1 MDYVIMRPR
10 LVWRLLMGWG
20 MGLGGLCWI
29 LFGGGFASLQAE
41 NGIFP
46 YLAIPALIA
55 LFLIFACLYFI
66 VTKDGLQRG
75 LTLGYVINFF
85 PKQCFIPW
93 DDYKNI
99 RVWFVFPFYEI
110 DAFERFH
117 TSKVNLFSFLLCTN
131 ILNFIIFINKEIP
144 HNKMDPEYRERFRQL
159 AKKYRKLKKKHRI
172 LYWILNNVDC

>member
-20 MGLGGLCWI
+20 LGLGGLCWI
-29 LFGGGFASLQAE
+29 FFGGGFANLQAE
-41 NGIFP
+41 NGFFP
-46 YLAIPALIA
+46 YLAIPVLIV
-55 LFLIFACLYFI
+55 LFLFLACQYFV

-85 PKQCFIPW
+85 PKQRFIPW

-172 LYWILNNVDC
+172 LYWILNNV

>member
-55 LFLIFACLYFI
+55 LFLIFACLYF
-66 VTKDGLQRG
+66 VVSKEGLQRG
-75 LTLGYVINFF
+75 LTFGYVINFF
-85 PKQCFIPW
+85 PKQRFIPW

-144 HNKMDPEYRERFRQL
+144 HNKMDPEYRDRFIQL

-172 LYWILNNVDC
+172 LYWILNNI

>member
-10 LVWRLLMGWG
+10 LVWRLL
-20 MGLGGLCWI
+20 GLGGLCWI

-85 PKQCFIPW
+85 PKQRFIPW

-144 HNKMDPEYRERFRQL
+144 HNKMDPEYRDRFIQL

-172 LYWILNNVDC
+172 LYWILNNV

>member
-20 MGLGGLCWI
+20 LGLGGLCWI

-75 LTLGYVINFF
+75 LTLGYVINFS
-85 PKQCFIPW
+85 Q
-93 DDYKNI
+93 
-99 RVWFVFPFYEI
+99 
-110 DAFERFH
+110 
-117 TSKVNLFSFLLCTN
+117 
-131 ILNFIIFINKEIP
+131 
-144 HNKMDPEYRERFRQL
+144 
-159 AKKYRKLKKKHRI
+159 
-172 LYWILNNVDC
+172 NNVLFHGMIIKILEFGLFFLFMRLMLLKDFIRRK

>member
-20 MGLGGLCWI
+20 LGLGGLCWI

-55 LFLIFACLYFI
+55 LFLIFACLYFV

-85 PKQCFIPW
+85 PKQRFIPW

-144 HNKMDPEYRERFRQL
+144 HNKMDPEYRDRFIQL

-172 LYWILNNVDC
+172 LYWILNNI

>member
-41 NGIFP
+41 NGFFP
-46 YLAIPALIA
+46 YLAIPVLIV
-55 LFLIFACLYFI
+55 LFLFFACQYFV

-85 PKQCFIPW
+85 PKQRFIPW
-93 DDYKNI
+93 DDYKNNPNSAVA
-99 RVWFVFPFYEI
+99 RSYC
-110 DAFERFH
+110 D
-117 TSKVNLFSFLLCTN
+117 
-131 ILNFIIFINKEIP
+131 
-144 HNKMDPEYRERFRQL
+144 
-159 AKKYRKLKKKHRI
+159 
-172 LYWILNNVDC
+172 

>member
-1 MDYVIMRPR
+1 
-10 LVWRLLMGWG
+10 MGWG
-20 MGLGGLCWI
+20 LGLGGLYWI
-29 LFGGGFASLQAE
+29 LFGGGFAYLQAE

-85 PKQCFIPW
+85 PKQRFIPW

-144 HNKMDPEYRERFRQL
+144 HNKMDPEYRDRFIQL

-172 LYWILNNVDC
+172 LYWILNNI

>member
-1 MDYVIMRPR
+1 M
-10 LVWRLLMGWG
+10 WRLLMGWG
-20 MGLGGLCWI
+20 LGLGGLYWI
-29 LFGGGFASLQAE
+29 LFGGGFAYLQAE

-85 PKQCFIPW
+85 PKQRFIPW

-144 HNKMDPEYRERFRQL
+144 HNKMDPEYRDRFIQL

-172 LYWILNNVDC
+172 LYWILNNI

>member
-29 LFGGGFASLQAE
+29 LFGGGFAYLQAK
-41 NGIFP
+41 IWISP

-55 LFLIFACLYFI
+55 IFLIFACLYFI
-66 VTKDGLQRG
+66 VTKEGLQRG
-75 LTLGYVINFF
+75 LTFGYVINFF
-85 PKQCFIPW
+85 PKQRFIPW
-93 DDYKNI
+93 KDYAYINI
-99 RVWFVFPFYEI
+99 WFVFPFYEI
-110 DAFERFH
+110 DAFKGQPTYR
-117 TSKVNLFSFLLCTN
+117 NWCSFLF
-131 ILNFIIFINKEIP
+131 ISNFLDLIIFINKEIP

-172 LYWILNNVDC
+172 LYWILNNV

>member
-20 MGLGGLCWI
+20 LGLGGLYWI

-55 LFLIFACLYFI
+55 LFLIFACQYFV
-66 VTKDGLQRG
+66 VTKEGVQRG
-75 LTLGYVINFF
+75 LTFGYVINFF
-85 PKQCFIPW
+85 PKQRFIPW
-93 DDYKNI
+93 NDYVYIN
-99 RVWFVFPFYEI
+99 VWFIFPFFGI
-110 DAFERFH
+110 DAFKGQWAAH
-117 TSKVNLFSFLLCTN
+117 HNWCSYWLVTNFLDL
-131 ILNFIIFINKEIP
+131 IIFINKEIP
-144 HNKMDPEYRERFRQL
+144 HNKMDSESRERFRQL

-172 LYWILNNVDC
+172 LYWILNNI

>member
-1 MDYVIMRPR
+1 M
-10 LVWRLLMGWG
+10 WRLLMGWG
-20 MGLGGLCWI
+20 LGLGGLCWI

-85 PKQCFIPW
+85 PKQRFIPW

-172 LYWILNNVDC
+172 LYWILNNV

>member
-20 MGLGGLCWI
+20 LGLGGLCWI
-29 LFGGGFASLQAE
+29 LFGGGFAYLQAK
-41 NGIFP
+41 IWISP

-55 LFLIFACLYFI
+55 IFLIFACLYFI
-66 VTKDGLQRG
+66 VTKEGLQRG

-85 PKQCFIPW
+85 PKQRFIPW

-172 LYWILNNVDC
+172 LYWILNNV